1 MASPTSSAAGRQSR
15 ARAIVGPQRGS
26 SVAPTAGRPAATPTA
41 PTVSPASIVSPA
53 SPAVPAA
60 IPVPSTRRL
69 PAPSPA
75 SGGAPGEYVRA
86 VVAVLLGRGE
96 QAGPFHLLADRLAL
110 DGYLVTVVPDGGRR
124 VPAVAE
130 NRVPGVPFVLLGS
143 DTGAL
148 AALAM
153 AASPAVR
160 PDGVILVGLPL
171 LQVPVAG
178 VAIEEPLPRALP
190 DLPILL
196 IHGAQDKVSPLPLI
210 RMTTRTASRA
220 ELVVVPGGHDV
231 LTGPGRRSVAA
242 RTLLFLESL
251 REA

>member
-1 MASPTSSAAGRQSR
+1 MAP
-15 ARAIVGPQRGS
+15 
-26 SVAPTAGRPAATPTA
+26 
-41 PTVSPASIVSPA
+41 IVSPA
-53 SPAVPAA
+53 STAVPAA
-60 IPVPSTRRL
+60 TPVPSTRRL
-69 PAPSPA
+69 PAASPA

-160 PDGVILVGLPL
+160 PDGVIMVGLPL

-196 IHGAQDKVSPLPLI
+196 IHGAQDEVSPLPLI